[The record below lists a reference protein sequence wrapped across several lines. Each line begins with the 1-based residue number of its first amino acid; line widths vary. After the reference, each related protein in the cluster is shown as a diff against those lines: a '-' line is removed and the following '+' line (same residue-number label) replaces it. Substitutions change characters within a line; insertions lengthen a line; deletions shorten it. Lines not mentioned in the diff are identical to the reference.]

1 MSINTIEKDFI
12 DEVSTKVRLSADG
25 EERFRVLTPFHFDDG
40 DQLVIV
46 LKKVSGRWI
55 LTDEAHTYMHL
66 TYDIDE
72 KLLHDGTRRKLIL
85 KALSMF
91 DVEENNGE
99 LIVDVSNGRY
109 GDALYDFVQALLKIT
124 DVSYLSRER
133 VRSTFMEDFRT
144 LLYERVPNSDKRV
157 FFDWW
162 DRDRDPQKKYKI
174 DCLING
180 MPEPL
185 LVYALPNDNKTRDAT
200 IALHQFKEWGASFRP
215 IAIFKNPNAV
225 GRKVF
230 ARFNDVCKDNFI
242 GINESYAGI
251 QEYLDTNISVETSTS
266 LVLPKT
272 LPQISPVGQEV

>member
-12 DEVSTKVRLSADG
+12 DKVSTKVRLSADG

-72 KLLHDGTRRKLIL
+72 RLLHDGTRRKLIL

-99 LIVDVSNGRY
+99 LILDVSNGRY

-124 DVSYLSRER
+124 DVSYLSKEQ
-133 VRSTFMEDFRT
+133 VKSTFMDDFRA
-144 LLYERVPNSDKRV
+144 LLYERVPNPEKRM
-157 FFDWW
+157 FFNWW
-162 DRDRDPQKKYKI
+162 DQDRDPEKKYKV
-174 DCLING
+174 DCLVNG
-180 MPEPL
+180 MPEPI
-185 LVYALPNDNKTRDAT
+185 LVYALSNDNKTRDAT
-200 IALHQFKEWGASFRP
+200 IALHQFKEWRVSFRP
-215 IAIFKNPNAV
+215 VGIFKDPNAV

-230 ARFNDVCKDNFI
+230 ARFNDVCKNNFV
-242 GINESYAGI
+242 GINEDYARI
-251 QEYLDTNISVETSTS
+251 RQYFETNVSVEASPHLVPPRS
-266 LVLPKT
+266 LR
-272 LPQISPVGQEV
+272 

>member
-1 MSINTIEKDFI
+1 MSINTIERDFI
-12 DEVSTKVRLSADG
+12 DKVSTKVRLSADG

-46 LKKVSGRWI
+46 LKKVGERWI

-66 TYDIDE
+66 TYDIDA
-72 KLLHDGTRRKLIL
+72 KLLQNGTRRKLIL

-91 DVEENNGE
+91 DVEESNGE

-144 LLYERVPNSDKRV
+144 LLREKIPNPDKRV

-162 DRDRDPQKKYKI
+162 DQERDPHKNYKI

-185 LVYALPNDNKTRDAT
+185 LVYALANNNKTRDAT
-200 IALHQFKEWGASFRP
+200 IALHQFKEWGTSFRP
-215 IAIFKNPNAV
+215 IAIFKNQNAV

-242 GINESYAGI
+242 GIDESYARI
-251 QEYLDTNISVETSTS
+251 EQYFDTNVPVETDIP
-266 LVLPKT
+266 LVLPQT
-272 LPQISPVGQEV
+272 LPEKIAAG

>member
-1 MSINTIEKDFI
+1 MLINTIEKDFI
-12 DEVSTKVRLSADG
+12 DKVSTKVSLSADG

-46 LKKVSGRWI
+46 LKKVGERWI

-72 KLLHDGTRRKLIL
+72 KLLHNGARRKLIL

-91 DVEENNGE
+91 DVEESNGE
-99 LIVDVSNGRY
+99 LIVDVSNGCY

-144 LLYERVPNSDKRV
+144 LLHEKVPNPDKRV

-162 DRDRDPQKKYKI
+162 DQERDPDKNYKV
-174 DCLING
+174 DCLVNG
-180 MPEPL
+180 MSEPI
-185 LVYALPNDNKTRDAT
+185 LVYALGSDNKTRDAT
-200 IALHQFKEWGASFRP
+200 IALHQFKEWGTSFR
-215 IAIFKNPNAV
+215 AVGIFNEPNAV
-225 GRKVF
+225 GNKVL
-230 ARFNDVCKDNFI
+230 ARFNDVCKDYFI
-242 GINESYAGI
+242 GINESYASI
-251 QEYLDTNISVETSTS
+251 EQYFDTNVSVETVTP
-266 LVLPKT
+266 LILPQT
-272 LPQISPVGQEV
+272 LPQVSP